1 MTDLVATWAG
11 RNAVSQAEMLVSHS
25 EATVLP
31 EDDWLVVTEWR
42 YKAVYADDWGQP
54 DTRFTA
60 PPIYTDTYTPPADG
74 WVQLNCYAIQDGD
87 VSWDG
92 YLQEIQVSGGGIVP
106 PHVVGPYVDQG
117 DNNYVNQNSDP
128 YEG

>member
-11 RNAVSQAEMLVSHS
+11 RNAISQAEMLVSHP
-25 EATVLP
+25 EPTVLP
-31 EDDWLVVTEWR
+31 EAGWQVVTEWR
-42 YKAVYADDWGQP
+42 YKALYADDWGPP

-60 PPIYTDTYTPPADG
+60 PPIYTDTYVPVGDG
-74 WVQLNCYAIQDGD
+74 WVQLNCYAIQDGK

-92 YLQEIQVSGGGIVP
+92 YLVEIQVYGGGIVIP
-106 PHVVGPYVDQG
+106 RAVGDYVDQD
-117 DNNYVNQNSDP
+117 DNNYVNQNDDL